1 MAEHIEL
8 EALQA
13 FTDELIK
20 KLRLD
25 YGDCDQYTSGCEES
39 AVRITKAF
47 AANVVEV
54 VRCRDCKYYR
64 EGDLFTGIKFCFRL
78 KHEDRN
84 VGYNFS
90 DYDFCSRGERKD
102 GANNG

>member
-1 MAEHIEL
+1 MAEYSEL

-25 YGDCDQYTSGCEES
+25 GDCDQYTSGGEES

-54 VRCRDCKYYR
+54 VRCRDCLSWIRYSNRTNGECFCHNRMTY
-64 EGDLFTGIKFCFRL
+64 GD
-78 KHEDRN
+78 
-84 VGYNFS
+84 
-90 DYDFCSRGERKD
+90 DFCSYGERKED
-102 GANNG
+102 TK